1 MSRVRYIDQNLV
13 DVYHPSISVDR
24 IDETDLTEEY
34 LDQFFADKKP
44 SPPRFIGIAAS
55 YTPKG
60 KIAVLAVSFLEKI
73 FIVEFRGAGSEAAI
87 GARSLLQEKILCSE
101 DNDIVAFDIAPIALS
116 LFSDKNLRMTT
127 GIDFQSIGGDATAL
141 RRDPVLAIKFV
152 VAGTKAESSIYH
164 ENIRTAFRDPIWDA
178 SNRSCEIWLAL
189 RAWAAGFFP
198 TLDGSLEEKFRQIAR
213 VNTALRSELV
223 SLGV

>member
-1 MSRVRYIDQNLV
+1 
-13 DVYHPSISVDR
+13 
-24 IDETDLTEEY
+24 
-34 LDQFFADKKP
+34 
-44 SPPRFIGIAAS
+44 
-55 YTPKG
+55 
-60 KIAVLAVSFLEKI
+60 
-73 FIVEFRGAGSEAAI
+73 
-87 GARSLLQEKILCSE
+87 
-101 DNDIVAFDIAPIALS
+101 
-116 LFSDKNLRMTT
+116 MTT

-152 VAGTKAESSIYH
+152 VAGTKAESSIHH